1 MENPDIQTDIPH
13 DMTTVKGVTAYLVG
27 LPLHAVIWSWNWKA
41 GLLSALLRSPIFLA
55 AYLWK
60 KEALILAIGATLLQ
74 FVFRMVYGGVNG
86 ALIQAYTRVEPA
98 WQAVLTVPIVLAIFS
113 HVFEFLLQ
121 AGYDYAMGT
130 SSKGKA
136 IIASVIVS
144 AISAVFNFFAM
155 RRGALLVKDEKQQ
168 SLLKDL
174 KRFPLI
180 TAQFILFVPWK
191 VWEMVHNGR
200 YVVSVLSS
208 LVTSAGLG
216 VVVGI
221 LRGKTEWGVI
231 TGVSVL
237 VLIAISVA
245 FIAVFN
251 ARKLDEIDA

>member
-1 MENPDIQTDIPH
+1 MEKPVNY
-13 DMTTVKGVTAYLVG
+13 DMSTVGGVTGYLVHN
-27 LPLHAVIWSWNWKA
+27 PLDAVLWRWNWKA

-60 KEALILAIGATLLQ
+60 KEALWLAIGATLLQ

-86 ALIQAYTRVEPA
+86 ALIQAYTKVEPA

-113 HVFEFLLQ
+113 HIFEFVLQ
-121 AGYDYAMGT
+121 TGYDYVMGT

-144 AISAVFNFFAM
+144 AISALFNFFAM

-168 SLLKDL
+168 SLMKDL
-174 KRFPLI
+174 KKFPLI

-191 VWEMVHNGR
+191 VWEMISNRR
-200 YVVSVLSS
+200 YVVSLFST
-208 LVTSAGLG
+208 LITSVGLG

-231 TGVSVL
+231 TGISVFI
-237 VLIAISVA
+237 LIIISVA
-245 FIAVFN
+245 LIAVFN
-251 ARKLDEIDA
+251 ARKLGHQDA

>member
-1 MENPDIQTDIPH
+1 MEKPENNF
-13 DMTTVKGVTAYLVG
+13 DMTTVGGVSSYLFKH
-27 LPLHAVIWSWNWKA
+27 PLDAVLWRWNWKA

-60 KEALILAIGATLLQ
+60 KEALYVAIGAMLAQ
-74 FVFRMVYGGVNG
+74 FVFRMLFGGVNG
-86 ALIQAYTRVEPA
+86 ALIQAYTKVEPA

-113 HVFEFLLQ
+113 HIIEFVVQ
-121 AGYDYAMGT
+121 TAYDNYAGT

-180 TAQFILFVPWK
+180 TAQFIFFVPWK
-191 VWEMVHNGR
+191 VWEMISNGR

-208 LVTSAGLG
+208 LFASAGLG
-216 VVVGI
+216 LVVGI
-221 LRGKTEWGVI
+221 LRGKIDWGII
-231 TGVSVL
+231 T
-237 VLIAISVA
+237 AISVFVLIIISVA
-245 FIAVFN
+245 LIAVFN
-251 ARKLDEIDA
+251 ARKLGHQDA